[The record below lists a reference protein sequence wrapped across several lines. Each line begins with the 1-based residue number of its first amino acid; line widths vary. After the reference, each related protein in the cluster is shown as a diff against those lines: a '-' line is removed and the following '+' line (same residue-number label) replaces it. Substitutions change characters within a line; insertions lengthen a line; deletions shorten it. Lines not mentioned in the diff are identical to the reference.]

1 MPDQVTEKIKNQRS
15 AVIRKLSEENK
26 LVYFSKMIGKR
37 QRMLIERIT
46 SDGTARGYGEN
57 YIPIRLKAK
66 ELVRNQFVEVELTG
80 IHHGKETEMTAKL
93 LVNE

>member
-1 MPDQVTEKIKNQRS
+1 
-15 AVIRKLSEENK
+15 
-26 LVYFSKMIGKR
+26 
-37 QRMLIERIT
+37 MLIERIT